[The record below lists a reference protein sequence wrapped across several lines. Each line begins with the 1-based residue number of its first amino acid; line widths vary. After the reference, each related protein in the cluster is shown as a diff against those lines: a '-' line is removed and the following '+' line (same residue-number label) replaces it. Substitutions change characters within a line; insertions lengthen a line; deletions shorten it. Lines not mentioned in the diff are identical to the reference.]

1 MGRSFALILA
11 AAVVVAA
18 SAGAQAADLL
28 PPPPP
33 VEPPPPADF
42 GGWYLRGD
50 VGVGAL
56 QLYDWRSTLQPNLF
70 GQLPNGPVWLTHYSI
85 GDTAFAGGGF
95 GYQYNS
101 WLRGDLTAEYRI
113 NTSYRAG
120 QAFIGFF
127 PPNCVGGCF
136 GADHYQGN
144 ISTVL
149 LMANGYVDL
158 GTWYGV
164 TPFIG
169 GGVGAAFHNF
179 GGLTDY
185 GFGVANGGIGVA
197 RDLDTTNFAWAA
209 MAGFA
214 FNVTPNFKVE
224 LGYRYVDMGRI
235 TSNPILCGDVRS
247 CFNERHGFYLASHDI
262 RLGFRYIL
270 AAPIAPPVLPPPP
283 PPPLVRK
290 Y

>member
-1 MGRSFALILA
+1 MGRTIALILA
-11 AAVVVAA
+11 AAVVVGVG
-18 SAGAQAADLL
+18 AGAQAADLL

-33 VEPPPPADF
+33 LEPPPPVDF

-56 QLYDWRSTLQPNLF
+56 QLSDWRSTLTPNAF
-70 GQLPNGPVWLTHYSI
+70 GVFPAGPVWATHYSI

-95 GYQYNS
+95 GYQFNS
-101 WLRGDLTAEYRI
+101 WLRTDLTAEYRI
-113 NTSYRAG
+113 QSNYRAG
-120 QAFIGFF
+120 QGFLGFF
-127 PPNCVGGCF
+127 PPNCVNGCF
-136 GADHYQGN
+136 GADHYHGN
-144 ISTVL
+144 IGTVL

-164 TPFIG
+164 TPFVG
-169 GGVGAAFHNF
+169 AGVGAAFHNF
-179 GGLTDY
+179 NSLTDH
-185 GFGVANGGIGVA
+185 GVGVAAVGVA
-197 RDLDTTNFAWAA
+197 RDTDVTNFAWAA

-235 TSNPILCGDVRS
+235 TSNPIICSDVAS
-247 CFNERHGFYLASHDI
+247 CFNERHSFYLASHDI

-270 AAPIAPPVLPPPP
+270 NTPIAPPVLPPPP
-283 PPPLVRK
+283 LVRK